1 MLKQPFKVS
10 LLLIM
15 TKYLKIIFAN
25 RAPRFWDV
33 VAQPEI

>member
-1 MLKQPFKVS
+1 MTIQSQLTI
-10 LLLIM
+10 IM
-15 TKYLKIIFAN
+15 TKKYFKIVSAN